1 MKTRNLFWL
10 SAALLMAACTNEEDI
25 SMASSS
31 AIQFNAAISESRVIG
46 NTWEKGDKVGI
57 SMSAGGSMTNNVLY
71 TAQDANG
78 TFQTDGTAL
87 RFPDDQQSD
96 VTFYAYYPYN
106 ETLADNKTLTFDV
119 DGKTDVLWASETVT
133 VDNQS
138 SNTVQLGFS
147 HALSKVILQA
157 DGFPED
163 IEVTL
168 SEGYSQATLDITTG
182 TVTGSTAETDY
193 SVNLVKE
200 GDAVDGVTSYSAI
213 VLPCTSATKTLTIA
227 SATEGKQ
234 WTYTISS
241 ATYEDGQQYAY
252 KATYKNAEGVQ
263 FTENGIKGWGG
274 DTANPE
280 GLGQGIESERP
291 MSIAELLAGKTYVPD
306 MNYFFDRLAK
316 QEDGTYAPG
325 NSYGEGN
332 FGENIN
338 SVYGLWSQEM
348 HDGCEISSITFYYGE
363 GGKLM
368 AHSENAVGSDYTT
381 TESITDIE
389 VTVDDENKTLAF
401 SKEPFDYTWVFTD
414 FKNKSDDTSW
424 RLFAMEIPGNFTFN
438 DDITDNKDLFEDNKM
453 HWAFYSTDG
462 NMVVVNFVE
471 KTSTSQTGE

>member
-46 NTWEKGDKVGI
+46 NAWEKGDKVGI
-57 SMSAGGSMTNNVLY
+57 SMKVGDDITENNKLY
-71 TAQDANG
+71 TAKSTNG
-78 TFQTDGTAL
+78 TFQADGKAL

-106 ETLADNKTLTFDV
+106 ETLADNKTLTFEV
-119 DGKTDVLWASETVT
+119 DGKTDVLWTSETVS
-133 VDNQS
+133 VDEQAL
-138 SNTVQLGFS
+138 NTVELGFS

-182 TVTGSTAETDY
+182 TVAGSTAAEEGY

-263 FTENGIKGWGG
+263 
-274 DTANPE
+274 
-280 GLGQGIESERP
+280 LESERP